1 MHQPPGFVSK
11 EHPNHVC
18 KLRKAIYG
26 LKQAPR
32 AWNARFAKFLMKLSF
47 VISRADTS
55 LFVFGKGAEL
65 AYILLYVDD
74 IVLTTSS
81 TTLLNKIIAVL
92 KTEFPMTDLG
102 RLQHF
107 LGIKADFNKEGLFL
121 SQSVYAQ
128 DIIDRANMGTSKPV
142 TTPVDIKSK
151 LSAEEGDKLENPTE
165 YHSLAGALQY
175 LTFTRPTSPTQSI
188 KFVSICMTL
197 AFHTFKH

>member
-74 IVLTTSS
+74 IVLTASS
-81 TTLLNKIIAVL
+81 TTLLNKIIVAL
-92 KTEFPMTDLG
+92 KPNFP
-102 RLQHF
+102 
-107 LGIKADFNKEGLFL
+107 
-121 SQSVYAQ
+121 
-128 DIIDRANMGTSKPV
+128 
-142 TTPVDIKSK
+142 
-151 LSAEEGDKLENPTE
+151 
-165 YHSLAGALQY
+165 
-175 LTFTRPTSPTQSI
+175 
-188 KFVSICMTL
+188 
-197 AFHTFKH
+197 